1 MKDIFDGG
9 GSFEELRKGDF
20 LYVDKTRYL
29 CKLIRKSGS
38 YYFLA
43 RPRRFGKSMT
53 ISTLDALFRGKR
65 ELFKGLYIDSTDYD
79 WKEYP
84 VIHMDFSLCQEET
97 KKGVSEWINDK
108 LLEIANEYGV
118 ELKENK
124 SYSSNLD
131 SLITRL
137 AKKEKAVILID
148 EYDSLLSNN
157 INNNKLEKI
166 RDVLRGFYSVI
177 KASSK
182 NIRFCLITGVTKF
195 SKVSI
200 FSSMNNL
207 VDISQSEDYAT
218 MLGYTQSEMED
229 SFSEY
234 IDYAL
239 SQNGQSREEYLKDIK
254 HWYNGYR
261 FAPNAETVYN
271 PVSIGL
277 FFNNKG
283 IEFYSYWMDTGG
295 SSLLSEVAKRVS
307 FNVTLDLDEE
317 IANETLQGVDI
328 IQMAK
333 TEVNKDNF
341 LSLLYQS
348 GYLTIK
354 SGRLVGGKYLFRL
367 GYPNAEVE
375 QGFCQMLVPVYLG
388 KPAESYKGT
397 KLLGMFY
404 DGKVAGAMTFITSI
418 FSSIPYHEINMDK
431 ERLWHAG
438 FLCILKTLGAAIE
451 SEVATNIGRIDA
463 VLTCPEH
470 IYVIEFKYNKSAA
483 EAISQIKDKKYYERY
498 LNEGKKIHLL
508 GINFSLDD
516 QNVIEW
522 KEEVL

>member
-1 MKDIFDGG
+1 MKTIAKGT
-9 GSFEELRKGDF
+9 STFEDLRNNNNV
-20 LYVDKTRYL
+20 YVDKTEYL
-29 CKLIRKSGS
+29 YSLIPDTGS

-84 VIHMDFSLCQEET
+84 VIHIDFSEFEF
-97 KKGVSEWINDK
+97 VDANDLRRQLK
-108 LLEIANEYGV
+108 NSLMSIAESYDVVLDG
-118 ELKENK
+118 
-124 SYSSNLD
+124 SYSYNEVIKY
-131 SLITRL
+131 LILELNKR
-137 AKKEKAVILID
+137 AKVVILVD
-148 EYDSLLSNN
+148 EYDRPLSDHVND
-157 INNNKLEKI
+157 INLESI
-166 RDVLRGFYSVI
+166 REVLRGFYSVI

-182 NIRFCLITGVTKF
+182 NIRFCFITGVTKF

-218 MLGYTQSEMED
+218 MLGYTQSEMEEN
-229 SFSEY
+229 FSEY

-239 SQNGQSREEYLKDIK
+239 SQNGQSREDYLRDIK

-261 FAPNAETVYN
+261 FAPKAETVYN

-277 FFNNKG
+277 FFNDKG
-283 IEFYSYWMDTGG
+283 EKFSSYWIETGG
-295 SSLLSEVAKRVS
+295 SKLLTAIAKRVRFDIS
-307 FNVTLDLDEE
+307 VDTSIRIPEDILN
-317 IANETLQGVDI
+317 AADI

-333 TEVNKDNF
+333 TDISKDNF

-354 SGRLVGGKYLFRL
+354 SAKLVGGNYLFGL
-367 GYPNAEVE
+367 GFPNEEVTR
-375 QGFCQMLVPVYLG
+375 GFSSILVPMYLG
-388 KPAESYKGT
+388 TGSSYNGT
-397 KLLGMFY
+397 RMLDLFY
-404 DGKVAGAMTFITSI
+404 EGKVADAMTTLEAAFAA
-418 FSSIPYHEINMDK
+418 IPYHELNIEK
-431 ERLWHAG
+431 ERLWHAC
-438 FLCILKTLGAAIE
+438 FICIMKTIGANLE
-451 SEVATNIGRIDA
+451 NEVATNIGRIDA

-483 EAISQIKDKKYYERY
+483 EAISQIKNNKYYERY

-508 GINFSLDD
+508 GINFSTDE